1 MNENIRVIQKIGQVP
16 MHELVENAAKLGFAL
31 VGSPTLV
38 SGTPAQL
45 MIRTG
50 KVASAPQYRLV
61 SKTGEDTMVHQID
74 QMLQRGWSVYGSMLT
89 GELPTQAM
97 VKGDIDVFPMY
108 GMGSSGVSPGLPE
121 GWTVYV
127 DNGDKQ
133 GLLEAKGYTDAEVVR
148 INQANAEMQHHIEQL
163 YAALN
168 SLAPENWQP
177 QIDASEQRA
186 KAHTDELGKVVQT
199 NADKVDAK
207 FESQTTQVDQL
218 WSYTDQKYAELSQQI
233 RGEVTGAKGY
243 TDEQVQA
250 LEASVDRQLND
261 LRQAVNSEFEMLRS
275 EHMQDIA
282 RLEERINQ
290 MARVVEASL
299 DQPQSSWQ

>member
-50 KVASAPQYRLV
+50 KVATEPQYRLV

-97 VKGDIDVFPMY
+97 VKGDIDVFPLY
-108 GMGSSGVSPGLPE
+108 GRESSGTSPGLPE

-168 SLAPENWQP
+168 SLAPQDWQP
-177 QIDASEQRA
+177 QINEAEERA
-186 KAHTDELGKVVQT
+186 NAHTRALALVVQS

-207 FESQTTQVDQL
+207 FEAQTDQL
-218 WSYTDQKYAELSQQI
+218 NSVSSQAASAIHPLLERIEKLEQELQMETS
-233 RGEVTGAKGY
+233 E
-243 TDEQVQA
+243 
-250 LEASVDRQLND
+250 
-261 LRQAVNSEFEMLRS
+261 RQA
-275 EHMQDIA
+275 DIA

-299 DQPQSSWQ
+299 DQPQSAWQ